1 MEALKQ
7 AFPQLLGIGID
18 ESTALV
24 VQKTTARVVGKKN
37 VYFYD
42 SSPIEDSDRPAF
54 TKVGPGKVYDLQRRV
69 QIE

>member
-1 MEALKQ
+1 
-7 AFPQLLGIGID
+7 
-18 ESTALV
+18 
-24 VQKTTARVVGKKN
+24 VQKTTARVIGKRD